1 MATKILDSTPP
12 REVFLGYIIE
22 HHPMASD
29 ACKWVIYDG
38 DQPVKC
44 YSRRDAEL
52 YAIEQTHRRQPNAI
66 TTILMNRLDAALSD
80 AATIL
85 QAINQGDDQEIINIL
100 PKLKEIQQWSREK
113 LQSAHE

>member
-1 MATKILDSTPP
+1 MATKKLDSTPP
-12 REVFLGYIIE
+12 REVFLGYVIE
-22 HHPMASD
+22 HHPMSSD

-66 TTILMNRLDAALSD
+66 TTILMGRLDAALAD
-80 AATIL
+80 VATIL
-85 QAINQGDDQEIINIL
+85 QAISQGDDQEIINII

>member
-1 MATKILDSTPP
+1 MATKNLDSTPP
-12 REVFLGYIIE
+12 REVFLGYIID
-22 HHPMASD
+22 HHPMTSD

-38 DQPVKC
+38 DRPVKC

-66 TTILMNRLDAALSD
+66 TTILMGRLDAALSD

-85 QAINQGDDQEIINIL
+85 QAISQGDDQDIINII
-100 PKLKEIQQWSREK
+100 PKLKEIQQWSRKK